1 MDHQNGEP
9 PGQNAIAGGSR
20 VVARARPGAILARE
34 PRGRENP
41 MKRSLHALIADGVV
55 GGVLAGL
62 VVALWFLAVDSLA
75 GRPFHTPAALAGALT
90 RQAIGPPTFRL
101 VAAYSVVHFGVFAVL
116 GIAMAGAIAALRT
129 PPRLL
134 FGVLFGLVAQE
145 IAFYGGLFLSD
156 ASRVAVVPWPHVV
169 AANVLSGFVLMWY
182 LHRAARD
189 QHPFGLSALRGH
201 PLLTQ
206 GLITGLVGAG
216 VVALWFFALD
226 VAAGHPLR
234 TPAALGAALLF
245 GASNV
250 AAIDMTFGLVAAY
263 SVVHVAAF
271 VMAGALFVAIA
282 EQIERTPALMLVA
295 LMAMI
300 VLDAVVGATLAPGLN
315 VLTGET
321 GAGKSM
327 LVDAL
332 ALLLGERASS
342 DVVRP
347 GAQKAVIEGAFE
359 LTSTALDRLAPPF
372 TALGVEAED
381 GRVVLKREISG
392 EGRSRAWING
402 SPATVG
408 VLAQLGSLLVDLHG
422 QHETEEHTSEL
433 QSHSNI

>member
-41 MKRSLHALIADGVV
+41 MKRSLHGLIAEEG
-55 GGVLAGL
+55 
-62 VVALWFLAVDSLA
+62 
-75 GRPFHTPAALAGALT
+75 
-90 RQAIGPPTFRL
+90 
-101 VAAYSVVHFGVFAVL
+101 
-116 GIAMAGAIAALRT
+116 
-129 PPRLL
+129 
-134 FGVLFGLVAQE
+134 
-145 IAFYGGLFLSD
+145 AFYAGLFLSD

-169 AANVLSGFVLMWY
+169 TANVLSGFVLMGY

-250 AAIDMTFGLVAAY
+250 AAIDTTFGLVAAY

-282 EQIERTPALMLVA
+282 EQIERTPA
-295 LMAMI
+295 
-300 VLDAVVGATLAPGLN
+300 
-315 VLTGET
+315 
-321 GAGKSM
+321 
-327 LVDAL
+327 
-332 ALLLGERASS
+332 
-342 DVVRP
+342 
-347 GAQKAVIEGAFE
+347 
-359 LTSTALDRLAPPF
+359 
-372 TALGVEAED
+372 
-381 GRVVLKREISG
+381 
-392 EGRSRAWING
+392 
-402 SPATVG
+402 
-408 VLAQLGSLLVDLHG
+408 
-422 QHETEEHTSEL
+422 
-433 QSHSNI
+433 

>member
-1 MDHQNGEP
+1 
-9 PGQNAIAGGSR
+9 
-20 VVARARPGAILARE
+20 
-34 PRGRENP
+34 
-41 MKRSLHALIADGVV
+41 MKRSLHGLIADGVV

-75 GRPFHTPAALAGALT
+75 GRPFHTPAALASALT
-90 RQAIGPPTFRL
+90 RQEIGPPTFRL
-101 VAAYSVVHFGVFAVL
+101 VTAYSVLHFGVFAVL
-116 GIAMAGAIAALRT
+116 GVAVAGAMAALRT

-145 IAFYGGLFLSD
+145 VAFYAGLFLSD

-169 AANVLSGFVLMWY
+169 TANVLSGFVLMGY

-206 GLITGLVGAG
+206 DLITGLVGAG

-271 VMAGALFVAIA
+271 VMAGALIVI
-282 EQIERTPALMLVA
+282 A

-300 VLDAVVGATLAPGLN
+300 VLDAVVGATLALGAQWVLGTLGVWSVLVGN
-315 VLTGET
+315 VLAVCAMGWYVWATHP
-321 GAGKSM
+321 
-327 LVDAL
+327 
-332 ALLLGERASS
+332 LLR
-342 DVVRP
+342 R
-347 GAQKAVIEGAFE
+347 
-359 LTSTALDRLAPPF
+359 RL
-372 TALGVEAED
+372 
-381 GRVVLKREISG
+381 RE
-392 EGRSRAWING
+392 E
-402 SPATVG
+402 VQ
-408 VLAQLGSLLVDLHG
+408 VHV
-422 QHETEEHTSEL
+422 
-433 QSHSNI
+433 